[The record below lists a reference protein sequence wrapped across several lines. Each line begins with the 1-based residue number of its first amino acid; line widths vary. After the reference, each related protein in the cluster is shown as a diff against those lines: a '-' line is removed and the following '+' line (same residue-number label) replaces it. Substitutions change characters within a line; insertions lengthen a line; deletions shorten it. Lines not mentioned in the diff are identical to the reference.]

1 MLFFSD
7 ERMIMSLSRQSRAY
21 VFGLTSVLIW
31 STVAS
36 AFKLTLRHMDHVQ
49 LLAYAT
55 VTSTCVLLGILV
67 VQKKLG
73 QLAVLGPRDILVSMG
88 MGLLNPLLY
97 YLILFKAYDLLPA
110 QEAQALNYSWAITMT
125 LLSIPLLGQ
134 RVGRRQ
140 FAAIMI
146 SYLGVLVI
154 ATRGHVL
161 SLEFSDPLGTGL
173 ALSST
178 IIWALYWILNT
189 RDRLDPGVRLFVN
202 FCFGTVYILIYTPL
216 ASSFSV
222 DSLAGIAGAVYVGI
236 FEMGITFV
244 FWLMALKYSSSA
256 GRISHLIYLSP
267 IVSLGL
273 IKILVGEPILN
284 STLAGLV
291 LILGGVALQGKA
303 AAE

>member
-1 MLFFSD
+1 
-7 ERMIMSLSRQSRAY
+7 MIMSLSRQSKAY
-21 VFGLTSVLIW
+21 AFALTSVLIW

-55 VTSTCVLLGILV
+55 MASTCVLFLILV
-67 VQKKLG
+67 FQRKIGL
-73 QLAVLGPRDILVSMG
+73 LRSLGPRDILTSMG

-97 YLILFKAYDLLPA
+97 YLILFKAYTLLPA
-110 QEAQALNYSWAITMT
+110 QEAQALNYTWAITMT
-125 LLSIPLLGQ
+125 ILSIPLLGQ

-154 ATRGHVL
+154 ATHGHVL

-173 ALSST
+173 ALGST
-178 IIWALYWILNT
+178 LIWAFYWILNT
-189 RDRLDPGVRLFVN
+189 RDTLDPCVRLFVN
-202 FCFGTVYILIYTPL
+202 FCFGTIYISIYTPL
-216 ASSFSV
+216 VSSFSFS
-222 DSLAGIAGAVYVGI
+222 SLAGLAGAVYVGV
-236 FEMGITFV
+236 FEMGVTFV
-244 FWLMALKYSSSA
+244 FWLMALKYTTSA

-273 IKILVGEPILN
+273 IKMLVGEPILG
-284 STLAGLV
+284 STVVGLI
-291 LILGGVALQGKA
+291 LILGGVALQGKMA
-303 AAE
+303 AGQEVQDAG